1 MATAITGILT
11 DANKAVL
18 DKLDK
23 DVKSNELKA
32 KQKMGQDQFLHL
44 ITEQLKSQNPLEP
57 IKDQQ
62 FIAQMAQLQ
71 SLESSNSLVELSKA
85 SYLMNTDMSANL
97 KAMNENIKLL
107 VQKLIPTTTPATTT
121 TPETTT
127 PITSPVASADAQTI
141 VNELVK
147 MNKAMEE
154 YFKK

>member
-1 MATAITGILT
+1 MATSITGVLT

-32 KQKMGQDQFLHL
+32 KQQMGQDQFLHL

-71 SLESSNSLVELSKA
+71 ALESSNSLVELSKA

-107 VQKLIPTTTPATTT
+107 VQKLVPTTTPGTT
-121 TPETTT
+121 TPVT
-127 PITSPVASADAQTI
+127 PPVASADAQTI